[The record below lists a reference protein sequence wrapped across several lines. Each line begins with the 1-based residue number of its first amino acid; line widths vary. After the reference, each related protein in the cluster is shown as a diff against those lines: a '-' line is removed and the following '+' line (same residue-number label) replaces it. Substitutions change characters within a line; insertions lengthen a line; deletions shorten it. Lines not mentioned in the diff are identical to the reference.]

1 MKKEKQN
8 DLENEASVDVE
19 VSSEETKVEK
29 KEKAPKITKIGAML
43 KEMRQQKGLK
53 LIDVSKKLC
62 IRKCY
67 LEAIEDSN
75 YSEIPAFPYGNGF
88 IRSYANFLGL
98 NGENIVEL
106 YKEETTASKQKNM
119 NVLEPQ
125 PEATMPNI
133 RHIIISLLAIVLI
146 YIGWLFYNQ
155 QSEEVLVTTNNDK
168 YTEENNNDYA
178 DVIVVENFDNAT
190 VDTNSTEDVKPI
202 DDASENQIVVSE
214 EIYQGDVTATESESK
229 TATEAE
235 IVTESATE
243 NSTEASVDDAVE
255 NVRQEI
261 PDTGVYIEVLK
272 ATWVEI
278 KDNDKLYLSKVLQPG
293 DLYKV
298 PEGKGKVLS
307 VGKYDGINVYING
320 VLTNVVRP
328 QKKMNIYLDK
338 FINPEL

>member
-1 MKKEKQN
+1 MKKEKQTT
-8 DLENEASVDVE
+8 LENEVPKN
-19 VSSEETKVEK
+19 EEALSDEAQTTK
-29 KEKAPKITKIGAML
+29 KEKASKITKIGAML

-53 LIDVSKKLC
+53 LVDVSKKLC

-106 YKEETTASKQKNM
+106 YKEETSSTKQKNM

-125 PEATMPNI
+125 PEATMPNMH
-133 RHIIISLLAIVLI
+133 HIIISLLAIVLI
-146 YIGWLFYNQ
+146 YVGWVFYNQ
-155 QSEEVLVTTNNDK
+155 QSEDANIVTTNDK
-168 YTEENNNDYA
+168 YSEENNNDYA
-178 DVIVVENFDNAT
+178 DVVVVEDFDNANSVENKNNVVSDNDIA
-190 VDTNSTEDVKPI
+190 VDDQIAVSDESYQDNSTQKTED
-202 DDASENQIVVSE
+202 
-214 EIYQGDVTATESESK
+214 
-229 TATEAE
+229 
-235 IVTESATE
+235 
-243 NSTEASVDDAVE
+243 STEQPALPQATDSTKK
-255 NVRQEI
+255 EI
-261 PDTGVYIEVLK
+261 PDTGIYIEVLK
-272 ATWVEI
+272 STWVEV
-278 KDNDKLYLSKVLQPG
+278 KDINKLYLSKVLQQG
-293 DLYKV
+293 ELYKI
-298 PEGKGKVLS
+298 PEGDGKILS

>member
-1 MKKEKQN
+1 MKKEKQTT
-8 DLENEASVDVE
+8 LENEAPINEE
-19 VSSEETKVEK
+19 VLSDDTASNK
-29 KEKAPKITKIGAML
+29 KEKAPKVTKIGAML
-43 KEMRQQKGLK
+43 KEMRQQRGLK
-53 LIDVSKKLC
+53 IIDVSKKLC

-75 YSEIPAFPYGNGF
+75 YSEIPAFPYGIGF

-106 YKEETTASKQKNM
+106 YKEETTSSKQKNM

-133 RHIIISLLAIVLI
+133 HHIIISLLAIALI
-146 YIGWLFYNQ
+146 YVGWLFFTQ
-155 QSEEVLVTTNNDK
+155 QSEDTSANVTEDK
-168 YTEENNNDYA
+168 YTEEANNNDYA
-178 DVIVVENFDNAT
+178 DVVVVEDFNSAASAENTDNILQENETPA
-190 VDTNSTEDVKPI
+190 D
-202 DDASENQIVVSE
+202 NQIVVSE
-214 EIYQGDVTATESESK
+214 DVYQGDTTIEEQNKVEAPVIVETTEEEK
-229 TATEAE
+229 
-235 IVTESATE
+235 
-243 NSTEASVDDAVE
+243 
-255 NVRQEI
+255 QEI
-261 PDTGVYIEVLK
+261 PETGVYIEVLK
-272 ATWVEI
+272 STWVEV
-278 KDNDKLYLSKVLQPG
+278 KDNNKLYLSKVLQSG

-298 PEGKGKVLS
+298 PEGEGKILS

>member
-1 MKKEKQN
+1 MKKEKQTT
-8 DLENEASVDVE
+8 LENEVPKN
-19 VSSEETKVEK
+19 EEALSDEAQTTK
-29 KEKAPKITKIGAML
+29 KEKASKITKIVAML

-53 LIDVSKKLC
+53 LVDVSKKLC

-106 YKEETTASKQKNM
+106 YKEETSSTKQKNM

-125 PEATMPNI
+125 PEATMPNMH
-133 RHIIISLLAIVLI
+133 HIIISLLAIVLI
-146 YIGWLFYNQ
+146 YVGWVFYNQ
-155 QSEEVLVTTNNDK
+155 QSEDANIVTTNDK
-168 YTEENNNDYA
+168 YSEENNNDYA
-178 DVIVVENFDNAT
+178 DVVVVEDFDNANSVENKNNVVSDNDIA
-190 VDTNSTEDVKPI
+190 VDDQIAVSDESYQDNSTQKTED
-202 DDASENQIVVSE
+202 
-214 EIYQGDVTATESESK
+214 
-229 TATEAE
+229 
-235 IVTESATE
+235 
-243 NSTEASVDDAVE
+243 STEQPALPQATDSTKK
-255 NVRQEI
+255 EI
-261 PDTGVYIEVLK
+261 PDTGIYIEVLK
-272 ATWVEI
+272 STWVEV
-278 KDNDKLYLSKVLQPG
+278 KDINKLYLSKVLQQG
-293 DLYKV
+293 ELYKI
-298 PEGKGKVLS
+298 PEGDGKILS

>member
-8 DLENEASVDVE
+8 DLENEVSVDVE

-67 LEAIEDSN
+67 LEAIEGSN
-75 YSEIPAFPYGNGF
+75 YNEIPAFPYGIGF

-98 NGENIVEL
+98 NSENIVEL
-106 YKEETTASKQKNM
+106 YKEETTSSKQKNI

-133 RHIIISLLAIVLI
+133 QHIIISLLAIALI
-146 YIGWLFYNQ
+146 YVGWVFYNQ
-155 QSEEVLVTTNNDK
+155 YNETAEEEKAVSYN
-168 YTEENNNDYA
+168 EENSSDNYA
-178 DVIVVENFDNAT
+178 DVVVI
-190 VDTNSTEDVKPI
+190 EDFKNEQTANI
-202 DDASENQIVVSE
+202 KEAETQKDAQPDAQIVVSE
-214 EIYQGDVTATESESK
+214 DVYVEKNTPK
-229 TATEAE
+229 TASDNNNPVSETAEDSKDANTEEETAE
-235 IVTESATE
+235 T
-243 NSTEASVDDAVE
+243 NE
-255 NVRQEI
+255 NVKLEI
-261 PDTGVYIEVLK
+261 PSTGVYIEVLK
-272 ATWVEI
+272 TTWVEV
-278 KDNDKLYLSKVLQPG
+278 KDINKLYLSKVLQPG
-293 DLYKV
+293 ELYKV
-298 PEGKGKVLS
+298 PEGEGKILS
-307 VGKYDGINVYING
+307 VGRYDGVNVYING
-320 VLTNVVRP
+320 ILSNVVRP